1 MGNLSKLY
9 TLPVRE
15 SNTVDISKLAFQSR
29 RPDFAEFR
37 VMDAD
42 ILVMTT
48 VDWAEAKEKFNF
60 LQDLYEDQ
68 FPVYVKLLGVPR

>member
-1 MGNLSKLY
+1 MENSSK
-9 TLPVRE
+9 
-15 SNTVDISKLAFQSR
+15 SDISKLSFQSR
-29 RPDFAEFR
+29 RPDFAKFQ

-42 ILVMTT
+42 ILVLTT

-68 FPVYVKLLGVPR
+68 FPVFVKIFGVN